1 MSEVEVTGGVSSFG
15 YAGTIAHLEATC
27 TSRTEATR
35 VPFPSLQLKYGR
47 RHFPWTSPTTLAAS
61 AATSSFDAIGR
72 EMYALSWA
80 AAPHSVVSLHTSSWL
95 LLRAVST
102 RTSVMPDNMHF
113 SSCQVYREQ
122 TPKVVVLLLT
132 ASVAVVSTFS
142 SQQLTV
148 AAMHVLAAHEELPP
162 LVVLSCGAYAAT
174 SLQISLN
181 AASHTGHS
189 TSWGLARVHRLEQ
202 PALTSAILSVD
213 VTLSAHCVAEANA
226 SFALVSGAVTTEAE
240 IVQEGTSPLF
250 ARLRRCGCDVMTS
263 GEPPLPGRYAITGG
277 AQPPLMQPPLMYARS
292 FLRCMQSMNRPCM
305 RYP

>member
-1 MSEVEVTGGVSSFG
+1 M
-15 YAGTIAHLEATC
+15 
-27 TSRTEATR
+27 
-35 VPFPSLQLKYGR
+35 R
-47 RHFPWTSPTTLAAS
+47 R
-61 AATSSFDAIGR
+61 
-72 EMYALSWA
+72 
-80 AAPHSVVSLHTSSWL
+80 
-95 LLRAVST
+95 
-102 RTSVMPDNMHF
+102 
-113 SSCQVYREQ
+113 
-122 TPKVVVLLLT
+122 
-132 ASVAVVSTFS
+132 
-142 SQQLTV
+142 
-148 AAMHVLAAHEELPP
+148 
-162 LVVLSCGAYAAT
+162 SCGAYAAT
-174 SLQISLN
+174 SLHISLN